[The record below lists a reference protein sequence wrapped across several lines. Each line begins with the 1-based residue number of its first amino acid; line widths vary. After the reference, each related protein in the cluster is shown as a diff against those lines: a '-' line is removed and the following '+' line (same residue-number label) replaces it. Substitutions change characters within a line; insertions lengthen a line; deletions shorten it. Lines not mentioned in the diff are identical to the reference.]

1 MHWPQ
6 LPDLGSSGMDVDMSL
21 LFLAD
26 DFKCMATGP
35 INDVHIWGSF
45 RDDVLPPDGPSSLAF
60 EISIYSDIPA
70 EVNSWSMPGE
80 LLWSR
85 IFGPGEYSARKV
97 NDGLEGWYDPAKELY
112 LPDNHTQAYQYNFC
126 IEEEP
131 FIQDQGRVYWLGIK
145 ELAPD
150 EANYKFGWKTTTHK
164 LRWNDNA
171 VFFLAGRLFS
181 FPLEYPK
188 EHEYM
193 GESLD
198 LAFVITGSSEEGQGE
213 HDLGDAPDSSN
224 SFGGASMLAYPSGV
238 VGNFPTVYE
247 TGSPPYGPIH
257 WQPKARV
264 YLGSD
269 VTGES
274 EADLGYDED
283 LKNNLAPPADL
294 SDQDGGDDGVQLPLV
309 LPHCGEATFDY
320 TLSFSPLFSDTAY
333 VNVWCDWNRDG
344 DWDDTV
350 VCPDGVNV
358 PEWAVQNESHLI
370 SLFGT
375 YVFTSPA
382 FMCWHPQTEGELDP
396 MWMRITVSL
405 QPWEAVAGAAV
416 SGGSGPAGGY
426 DYGETEDY
434 FIYPKKEDEPL
445 EYDWGDAPDGAA
457 APGYPT
463 LSMNNGA
470 NHVIAG
476 PWLGDENDQPD
487 SESDGQP
494 DTNALGDNNNGNDD
508 ENGVT
513 IPTLIRGETADITL
527 DVRGGGGVVQAW
539 IDFNGDMT
547 WQATEEIFNAFLPN
561 GAHTISF
568 SVPTSAM
575 PGQTFARFRIS
586 KQGGLGPEG
595 PALDGEVEDHEVFV
609 EEIPKNI
616 KWTQWPD
623 LTPNGIDIRVD
634 NSDGNNRYLADDF
647 ECISNDLITDVRLW
661 GSWKNDRKGEIT
673 KIQLRIYSD
682 DPTGAGGQEP
692 DNQFSKP
699 NAEALWLRVFSPGD
713 YQETLYHIVRNPG
726 EWWWD
731 PVTGEYGPGGDS
743 EVWQID
749 LHINP
754 DRAFLQQGSPEN
766 PVIYWLVVNVFTE
779 NGEFGWKTRQWPDHY
794 MDDAVWR
801 GVISAPLE
809 WRELRYPK
817 THPYHN
823 LEKNSIDMAFQLK
836 YTGEGP
842 DQPTSR
848 PVSATQCPIAQTQCP
863 TVATRCPPVQTQCPA
878 VQTQCPAVPTQ
889 CPVAKTKCP
898 AVQTQ
903 CPAVDTEC
911 PPEPT
916 KCTGTA
922 ETKCPPV
929 ETRCPVVET
938 ECPPLDTTC
947 NIEKTKCPPVDTQC
961 PAVDTKCPPE
971 PTKCTGTAETKCPP
985 VETRCP
991 VVETECPPAET
1002 RCPPEPTKCPPA
1014 LSKCPAVPTQCT
1026 AVETRCPPV
1035 ETKCP
1040 TLDTE
1045 CPPIETKCNLEKT
1058 KCPPVDTQCP
1068 AVDTECP
1075 SEPTVCPAVTT
1086 QCPLVQTQCPITA
1099 THMTQCPAVPT
1110 RCPPETTKCPLTD
1123 TQCPAVDTE
1132 CPSEPTVCPAVT
1144 TQCPLVQTQCPITL
1158 THMTQCPA
1166 VETRC
1171 PPEDT
1176 KCPPID
1182 TECPPV
1188 DTECP
1193 PTVTECRTVETKC
1206 PVTLTQCRQVE
1217 TECPATL
1224 TKCEQVYTRC
1234 PATVTECEQV
1244 YTKCPMTETT
1254 CVIIETECEDLPTR
1268 CPPVDTE
1275 CPSTLSTCPPVPT
1288 QCTAV
1293 ETRCPPD
1300 TTKCPTYDT
1309 RCPVSYTKCPA
1320 PLTDCQ
1326 SEPTVCPPVKTE
1338 CPTDPTTCPAYA
1350 TKCVIVPTQCQVLTK
1365 CPADPTECV
1374 NVDTVCPYV
1383 RTQCP
1388 PEPTQCSATKCP
1400 VQTQCPIEESV
1411 CNICRITTLPIETKC
1426 PICIPATIV
1435 GCPIVTVFGCQR
1447 EGTNS
1452 APYVRQCPAID
1463 VQAPTVITKPIA
1475 KAF

>member
-1 MHWPQ
+1 MALCLDFFIKEDTLVKRLNLQSALPVLLVAALLMTFGGGRLAAIGDRIGAKLADGNNSQSAGTQGNPDFIGTNYQQAVSCDWQNGMAHKMHWPQ
-6 LPDLGSSGMDVDMSL
+6 LPDLGSSGMDVDMSF

-26 DFKCMATGP
+26 DFKCMGTGP

-97 NDGLEGWYDPAKELY
+97 NDGPEGWYDPAKELY

-131 FIQDQGRVYWLGIK
+131 FIQEQGRVYWLGVK

-171 VFFLAGRLFS
+171 VFFLSGRLFS

-198 LAFVITGSSEEGQGE
+198 LAFVITGSSEEGQGG

-224 SFGGASMLAYPSGV
+224 SFPGASMLAYPSGV

-247 TGSPPYGPIH
+247 IGSPPYGPIH
-257 WQPKARV
+257 WQPQAWV

-274 EADLGYDED
+274 EADLGYDDD

-309 LPHCGEATFDY
+309 LPYCEEATFDY
-320 TLSFSPLFSDTAY
+320 RVTFANPLTNDTPAY

-344 DWDDTV
+344 DWDDTE
-350 VCPDGVNV
+350 VCPDGVTV
-358 PEWAVQNESHLI
+358 PEWAVQNASVTNNFIGSVVLTTPP
-370 SLFGT
+370 FR
-375 YVFTSPA
+375 
-382 FMCWHPQTEGELDP
+382 CWHPQTEGELDP
-396 MWMRITVSL
+396 MWMRISISL
-405 QPWEAVAGAAV
+405 QPWGMVTNAAV
-416 SGGSGPAGGY
+416 GGGSGPAGGY

-434 FIYPKKEDEPL
+434 FIYPRKEAEPL

-463 LSMNNGA
+463 LSGNSGA

-494 DTNALGDNNNGNDD
+494 EANALGDNNSGNDD

-527 DVRGGGGVVQAW
+527 DVRGGGVVQAW

-561 GAHTISF
+561 GAHTISY
-568 SVPTSAM
+568 SVSTSAM
-575 PGQTFARFRIS
+575 LGQTFARFRIS
-586 KQGGLGPEG
+586 NQGGLAPEG

-634 NSDGNNRYLADDF
+634 NSDGNKRYLADDF
-647 ECISNDLITDVRLW
+647 ECISNNLITDIRLW
-661 GSWKNDRKGEIT
+661 GSWKYDNKGEIT
-673 KIQLRIYSD
+673 KIHLSIYSD
-682 DPTGAGGQEP
+682 DPTGAGGQDP

-699 NAEALWLRVFSPGD
+699 NQAERLWLRVFNPAD

-731 PVTGEYGPGGDS
+731 PLTGEYGPGGDS

-749 LHINP
+749 LHVNP
-754 DRAFLQQGSPEN
+754 NRAFLQQGSPEN
-766 PVIYWLVVNVFTE
+766 PVIYWLMVNVFTE

-801 GVISAPLE
+801 WRSDTSPLSE

-817 THPYHN
+817 THPYHD
-823 LEKNSIDMAFQLK
+823 LENNSIDMAFQLT
-836 YTGEGP
+836 YTDDGSE
-842 DQPTSR
+842 QPTSR
-848 PVSATQCPIAQTQCP
+848 PVSATQCPVVQTQCP
-863 TVATRCPPVQTQCPA
+863 TVVTRCPPVQTQCPA
-878 VQTQCPAVPTQ
+878 VQTQCPAVQTQ
-889 CPVAKTKCP
+889 CPAVQTQCP

-916 KCTGTA
+916 KCSGTE

-929 ETRCPVVET
+929 ETRCPAVDT
-938 ECPPLDTTC
+938 ECPPLETRC

-961 PAVDTKCPPE
+961 PAVETECPPE
-971 PTKCTGTAETKCPP
+971 PTKCTETAETKCPP
-985 VETRCP
+985 AETKCPAVETA
-991 VVETECPPAET
+991 CPPAET
-1002 RCPPEPTKCPPA
+1002 KCPPAETKCPPA
-1014 LSKCPAVPTQCT
+1014 LSKCPTVPTQCT

-1040 TLDTE
+1040 TLDT
-1045 CPPIETKCNLEKT
+1045 
-1058 KCPPVDTQCP
+1058 QCP
-1068 AVDTECP
+1068 AVD
-1075 SEPTVCPAVTT
+1075 
-1086 QCPLVQTQCPITA
+1086 
-1099 THMTQCPAVPT
+1099 
-1110 RCPPETTKCPLTD
+1110 
-1123 TQCPAVDTE
+1123 
-1132 CPSEPTVCPAVT
+1132 
-1144 TQCPLVQTQCPITL
+1144 
-1158 THMTQCPA
+1158 
-1166 VETRC
+1166 TRC

-1176 KCPPID
+1176 RCPATD

-1244 YTKCPMTETT
+1244 YTRCPATVTECEQVYTRCPAT
-1254 CVIIETECEDLPTR
+1254 VTECEQVETECPATLTKCEQVYTR
-1268 CPPVDTE
+1268 CPATVTE
-1275 CPSTLSTCPPVPT
+1275 CEQVYT
-1288 QCTAV
+1288 QCPAPLT
-1293 ETRCPPD
+1293 ECIQIRTQ
-1300 TTKCPTYDT
+1300 
-1309 RCPVSYTKCPA
+1309 CPA

-1326 SEPTVCPPVKTE
+1326 SERTVCPVVPTECPRAVTKCPQEPTECYVEPTVCPVE
-1338 CPTDPTTCPAYA
+1338 
-1350 TKCVIVPTQCQVLTK
+1350 
-1365 CPADPTECV
+1365 
-1374 NVDTVCPYV
+1374 
-1383 RTQCP
+1383 TQCP
-1388 PEPTQCSATKCP
+1388 VT
-1400 VQTQCPIEESV
+1400 ESV
-1411 CNICRITTLPIETKC
+1411 CSLCRVTQLPIETQCPMC
-1426 PICIPATIV
+1426 PIVTIVGCPPATIV
-1435 GCPIVTVFGCQR
+1435 GCEPRTIFPCFETVVGLGCVPVTIACLPGQ
-1447 EGTNS
+1447 GTNS
-1452 APYVRQCPAID
+1452 VPYVRQCPTID